1 MIIVYRRK
9 VMKEI
14 GMFIGGIILV
24 CLVIWGCYWLAKT
37 FSYWL
42 FYEDMVKATIR
53 ELVNSKYLLTP

>member
-1 MIIVYRRK
+1 
-9 VMKEI
+9 MKEI

-42 FYEDMVKATIR
+42 FYEDMVKETIR
-53 ELVNSKYLLTP
+53 ELVKPEYLLLLK